1 MDQETV
7 PHEGNQTFTSQS
19 SCTKGSEGFLLGI
32 LILKGE
38 NMNEVREI
46 TEKIKKF
53 RDERD
58 WMQFHDPKN
67 MAVSIILE
75 ASELLEHFQW
85 KTIEEVEKYTRQNH
99 AEIKDEIA
107 DIALYLFELAENL
120 GINLIDAMEQKL
132 KKNEM
137 KYPVEKAK
145 GKHTKYNKL

>member
-1 MDQETV
+1 ME
-7 PHEGNQTFTSQS
+7 
-19 SCTKGSEGFLLGI
+19 
-32 LILKGE
+32 
-38 NMNEVREI
+38 EI
-46 TEKIKKF
+46 KAITQKIKKF

-85 KTIEEVEKYTRQNH
+85 KAIEEVEECTRAHH
-99 AEIKDEIA
+99 ADIKDEIA
-107 DIALYLFELAENL
+107 DIALYLFELADNL
-120 GINLIDAMEQKL
+120 GINLTEAMEQKL

-137 KYPVEKAK
+137 KYPVAKAK

>member
-1 MDQETV
+1 MDEIK
-7 PHEGNQTFTSQS
+7 S
-19 SCTKGSEGFLLGI
+19 
-32 LILKGE
+32 
-38 NMNEVREI
+38 I

-85 KTIEEVEKYTRQNH
+85 KTKDEVEKYVTENKN
-99 AEIKDEIA
+99 EVKDEIA
-107 DIALYLFELAENL
+107 DIALYLFELADNL
-120 GINLIDAMEQKL
+120 GVNLSDAMEQKL
-132 KKNEM
+132 GKNEK
-137 KYPVEKAK
+137 KYPADKVR

>member
-1 MDQETV
+1 
-7 PHEGNQTFTSQS
+7 
-19 SCTKGSEGFLLGI
+19 
-32 LILKGE
+32 
-38 NMNEVREI
+38 MNDAKAM

-85 KTIEEVEKYTRQNH
+85 KTTAEVEKYAKENVS
-99 AEIKDEIA
+99 EIKDEIA
-107 DIALYLFELAENL
+107 DIALYLFELADNL
-120 GINLIDAMEQKL
+120 GIDLVDAMGQKL